1 MAWSQIP
8 VLGLVY
14 VSRQR
19 ELLSCVRFPH
29 THTPGNRFSHFRLRT
44 DKPVRISVDDTSSL
58 SQLFSGS
65 FSNTLM
71 LSSLIS
77 LITNY
82 SESSIQSCAV
92 FLASIQCRLL
102 EKKHHASSFQAYMYI
117 SSSWKSADSA
127 FSVMVVWCDLRGPQ
141 GCGGRVIY
149 IYLSRLFTES
159 SFFFFLIIF

>member
-1 MAWSQIP
+1 MTSDGVVPNSRPRI
-8 VLGLVY
+8 GL
-14 VSRQR
+14 R
-19 ELLSCVRFPH
+19 EPAKRITLVRKVPTH

-92 FLASIQCRLL
+92 PFGKHSMPFVGKKNTTHPASRPIC
-102 EKKHHASSFQAYMYI
+102 
-117 SSSWKSADSA
+117 
-127 FSVMVVWCDLRGPQ
+127 
-141 GCGGRVIY
+141 
-149 IYLSRLFTES
+149 IYLVAGKAPILHSQ
-159 SFFFFLIIF
+159 